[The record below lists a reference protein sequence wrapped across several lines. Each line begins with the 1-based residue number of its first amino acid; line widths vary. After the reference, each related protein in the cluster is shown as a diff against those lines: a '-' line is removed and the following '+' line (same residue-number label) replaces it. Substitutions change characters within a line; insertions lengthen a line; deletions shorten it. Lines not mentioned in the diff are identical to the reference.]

1 MTERVSMITG
11 NESGLRVSDCCK
23 LVTNAIAPS
32 ETNIAVW
39 FRARRHDATST
50 AASL

>member
-1 MTERVSMITG
+1 MTERVSM
-11 NESGLRVSDCCK
+11 NKSGLRVSDCCK
-23 LVTNAIAPS
+23 LVTNAIALS

-39 FRARRHDATST
+39 FRARRHNATST